1 MRTEFMSKG
10 ILVRRIIPLLT
21 AIIGAS
27 GGAALSIRQLNFCSY
42 LLLLVVSVA
51 SLSAHSSTLVLV
63 SIDGFRHDYLN
74 QFHAPALQAIAQDG
88 FRVDRLQP
96 VYPTNTFPTHISMV
110 TGLNPAD
117 HGIEDNHFCNAQRR
131 SCYHMGDGQHDA
143 SWLKGNPLW
152 NAVEAQGGIS
162 ATYFWP
168 ESEARWGEDL
178 PTYYFP
184 YKKSTPYAKRVEQV
198 LQWLRLPEPERPQFI
213 TLYFAAVDIAGHAY
227 GPQSAAVSEA
237 IAEVD
242 RHVGTLREG
251 LDKLGRNDINLMV
264 VSDHGMTTIHAGH
277 EILVGQLPNSKGFQI
292 IHDQVRVKYYA
303 QSSSANTGELLVG
316 MKAAAA
322 GRYEVLTAS
331 EALSAGS
338 HTEATVPTM
347 TLQAQPP
354 YFFATSALVANTVM
368 GAHGYPAEH
377 PDMAAFAIGVGPAF
391 VSGRL
396 DTAHQLDIYP
406 VALEIMGYAVPPN
419 MPSDGGNLK
428 TLLRSR

>member
-1 MRTEFMSKG
+1 MRTVFLARSVLAWRIMSWLAA
-10 ILVRRIIPLLT
+10 ILV
-21 AIIGAS
+21 AS
-27 GGAALSIRQLNFCSY
+27 GLAAVSSRHRNVCSY

-51 SLSAHSSTLVLV
+51 SLSAHSSTLILV
-63 SIDGFRHDYLN
+63 SLDGFRHDYLD

-88 FRVDRLQP
+88 FRVNRLQP
-96 VYPTNTFPTHISMV
+96 VYPTNTFPTHISMI

-143 SWLKGNPLW
+143 AWLKGNPLW

-168 ESEARWGEDL
+168 ESEARWGKDR
-178 PTYYFP
+178 PTYYLP
-184 YKKSTPYAKRVEQV
+184 YQKSTPYAKRVEQV
-198 LQWLRLPEPERPQFI
+198 LQWLRLPAPERPQFI

-227 GPQSAAVSEA
+227 GPQSAAVREA

-251 LDKLGRNDINLMV
+251 LEKLGRNDINLMV
-264 VSDHGMTTIHAGH
+264 VSDHGMTTIHSDH
-277 EILVGQLPNSKGFQI
+277 EILIGQLPNSNGFQM
-292 IHDQVRVKYYA
+292 IHDQVRVKYYP
-303 QSSSANTGELLVG
+303 QDSSKNVSELRVR
-316 MKAAAA
+316 MEAYAA

-331 EALSAGS
+331 EALIDGG
-338 HTEATVPTM
+338 HTQATVPAI
-347 TLQAQPP
+347 TLQARPP
-354 YFFATSALVANTVM
+354 YFFTATALVANTVM
-368 GAHGYPAEH
+368 GAHGYPAEL

-391 VSGRL
+391 ASGRL